1 MCYVFKSEHH
11 FLYVLGAFPS
21 FNFVLKL
28 SKVFTSKKAQKV
40 LKYRRRE
47 NKDSW
52 DLCSHYVYLLYRQQ
66 DKLSHSSAR
75 PNVAAS
81 YNLLM

>member
-1 MCYVFKSEHH
+1 M
-11 FLYVLGAFPS
+11 
-21 FNFVLKL
+21 
-28 SKVFTSKKAQKV
+28 FTFKKAQKV

-52 DLCSHYVYLLYRQQ
+52 DLCSHYVYLLYPQQ

-75 PNVAAS
+75 LNVAAS